1 MKFNVLSDL
10 NVQIC
15 SPRTAAGA
23 LCALVIATATLL
35 HSPYAVAEFYARQD
49 HLGRKHLS
57 NLPPSGFNRNGE
69 IRQAYNP
76 NSIVYQHAK
85 MLEALAVENATITEA
100 SELEARE
107 ADNRRISLQA
117 RQSPTARRGPRE
129 GNMNLEELIALDKRG
144 GRWQGDVERR
154 P

>member
-57 NLPPSGFNRNGE
+57 NLPPSVRVATDQTGLC
-69 IRQAYNP
+69 QANIARSSLGSMSGIP
-76 NSIVYQHAK
+76 N
-85 MLEALAVENATITEA
+85 A
-100 SELEARE
+100 SRAARKPGL
-107 ADNRRISLQA
+107 SLSLTVLSA
-117 RQSPTARRGPRE
+117 ASP
-129 GNMNLEELIALDKRG
+129 
-144 GRWQGDVERR
+144 
-154 P
+154 